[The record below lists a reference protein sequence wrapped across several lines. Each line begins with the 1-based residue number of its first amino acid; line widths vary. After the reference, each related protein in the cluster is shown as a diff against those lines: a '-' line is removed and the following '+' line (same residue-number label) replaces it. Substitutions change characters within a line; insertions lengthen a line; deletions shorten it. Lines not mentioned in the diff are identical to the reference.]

1 MTADQRKGLPLRH
14 IEEAILKTVLYADIF
29 SFPLTF
35 DELHHFLIAE
45 TPISRFELEYALA
58 ASAFLRAHIECQPPY
73 LVRAGRADLIEIRRQ
88 REDATDR
95 LWPQALRYGRW
106 LSRLPFVRMVALTG
120 AIAMR
125 NAAHE
130 GDDIDYVLVT
140 CVGRVWLAR
149 AFAILLVRA
158 ARWRGIAL
166 CPNYVMAESALE
178 QERRDLYIAHEVAQM
193 VPLYGLGLYE
203 TLRIHNKWVFN
214 FMPHAHGS
222 YHQADECAPGAL
234 WVQIKRGLE
243 WLLGGRL
250 GAAFERWEYA
260 RKRRK
265 FAREMEARQQAG
277 PHAAHIDEEQVKG
290 HFDDHGHPILR
301 AYFERLRQCQ
311 LDALSLAGD

>member
-1 MTADQRKGLPLRH
+1 MRPDQRKGLPLRH
-14 IEEAILKTVLYADIF
+14 VEEAILKTILYADIF
-29 SFPLTF
+29 NFPLTF

-45 TPISRFELEYALA
+45 TSVSRFELEYTLA
-58 ASAFLRAHIECQPPY
+58 ASAFLRDHIECQPPY
-73 LVRAGRADLIEIRRQ
+73 LVRAGRADLIEIRLQ
-88 REDATDR
+88 RENASDR

-120 AIAMR
+120 AVAMR

-130 GDDIDYVLVT
+130 RDDIDYVLVT
-140 CVGRVWLAR
+140 HVGRVWLAR
-149 AFAILLVRA
+149 AFAIILVRV

-178 QERRDLYIAHEVAQM
+178 QEQRDLYIAHEVAQM
-193 VPLYGLGLYE
+193 VPLYGFGLYE
-203 TLRIHNKWVFN
+203 TLRIHNRWVFD

-222 YHQADECAPGAL
+222 YHQAKECALGTP
-234 WVQIKRGLE
+234 WTQIKKGLE

-250 GAAFERWEYA
+250 GAAIERWEYE

-265 FAREMEARQQAG
+265 FAREMAARQQAS

-311 LDALSLAGD
+311 LDELSIAGD